1 MANQAIALQARAPQG
16 NFLAPAIQQGAQ
28 FINMMR
34 QQQALDRQTA
44 AQEQSMQLAR
54 AAEDRAVAGEAR
66 ATELQPF
73 KVDEAKL
80 KSAADAIKV
89 GMDFNA
95 FINTAAANANSPDQ
109 FRAFAERIA
118 SVPQFQTDMFKG
130 ALSEVVASMP
140 NDPAQFP
147 EWKRQTGIKTI
158 EADKRYKKEIIKQ
171 ETADGTRQ
179 IAVDQYGDGGATVV
193 PGSEVNL
200 GQEVTY
206 ITLADGRRVAMPK
219 RLPAGG
225 GGIVGGVRG
234 GGATGGVQIGQPIA
248 GSGKPPPA
256 AKPKSGE
263 ISPENKRARD
273 TAVQD
278 LYNAIEEAQA
288 KGHLV
293 SEKQSFIANRAQE
306 LRQGRA
312 YLPGGTEQKT
322 SVDNINSAATQL
334 LRMFIQ
340 KGTSGTLNT
349 KAEQDM
355 FLSSVGGANSTYETR
370 LKTIRNFAKQNG
382 IKLNET
388 AAAGATSAAPI
399 GPPPP
404 GVPAA
409 EWKAMSPEDRKL
421 WPQ

>member
-44 AQEQSMQLAR
+44 MQQQDLQFKT
-54 AAEDRAVAGEAR
+54 AAEERAVAEEGRRSAE
-66 ATELQPF
+66 F
-73 KVDEAKL
+73 KI
-80 KSAADAIKV
+80 KSAADTIKV

-109 FRAFAERIA
+109 FRAYAERIA
-118 SVPQFQTDMFKG
+118 AVPQFQTDMFQTG
-130 ALSEVVASMP
+130 LAQVVASMP
-140 NDPAQFP
+140 NDPAQFAN
-147 EWKRQTGIKTI
+147 WKRQTGLKTI
-158 EADKRYKKEIIKQ
+158 EKDKLYKKELIKQ

-179 IAVDQYGDGGATVV
+179 IAVDPYGDGAATVV
-193 PGSEVNL
+193 PGSEVSL

-219 RLPAGG
+219 RLPMGG
-225 GGIVGGVRG
+225 GGGGALVGGTRG
-234 GGATGGVQIGQPIA
+234 GGAAGGVQMGQPIP
-248 GSGKPPPA
+248 GTGKPPAA
-256 AKPKSGE
+256 AKPKAGE

-306 LRQGRA
+306 LRQGRP
-312 YLPGGTEQKT
+312 YLPGGTAQKT
-322 SVDNINSAATQL
+322 SVEDISSAATQL

-355 FLSSVGGANSTYETR
+355 FLRSVGGADSTYETR

-388 AAAGATSAAPI
+388 AAAGAASAAPI

>member
-28 FINMMR
+28 MINMMR

-44 AQEQSMQLAR
+44 AQEQSMRLQMAGEERAAADAAR
-54 AAEDRAVAGEAR
+54 AA
-66 ATELQPF
+66 ELQPF
-73 KVDEAKL
+73 KVEEGRL

-95 FINTAAANANSPDQ
+95 FINASAANANSPDQ
-109 FRAFAERIA
+109 FRVYAERIA
-118 SVPQFQTDMFKG
+118 AVPQFQTDMFQTG
-130 ALSEVVASMP
+130 LAQVVASMP
-140 NDPAQFP
+140 DDPAQFA
-147 EWKRQTGIKTI
+147 EWKRQTGLKTI
-158 EADKRYKKEIIKQ
+158 EKDKLYKNEIIKQ

-179 IAVDQYGDGGATVV
+179 LAVDPYGNRAASVV

-200 GQEVTY
+200 GQEITY
-206 ITLADGRRVAMPK
+206 VKGADGSVSAMPK
-219 RLPAGG
+219 RLPVGG
-225 GGIVGGVRG
+225 GAGIVGGARG
-234 GGATGGVQIGQPIA
+234 GGAAGGVQMGQPIP
-248 GSGKPPPA
+248 GTGKPPAA
-256 AKPKSGE
+256 AKPKAGE
-263 ISPENKRARD
+263 ISPENKLARD
-273 TAVQD
+273 AAVQD

-293 SEKQSFIANRAQE
+293 SDKQSFIANRAQE

-322 SVDNINSAATQL
+322 SVDNISSAATQL

-355 FLSSVGGANSTYETR
+355 FLRSVGGADSTYETR

-388 AAAGATSAAPI
+388 AATSTAS
-399 GPPPP
+399 
-404 GVPAA
+404 GVKVSD
-409 EWKAMSPEDRKL
+409 W
-421 WPQ
+421 